1 MDRQNDQMGSEEVR
15 LDALFQAY
23 RASCPDPEAS
33 ANFMPQLWQKIEARE
48 RSSTMF
54 GRLARN
60 LLTAALALSS
70 IMAIA
75 LTISHSRMSALP
87 SETYV
92 EVLAEDQA
100 RQSLDYF
107 EPVRI
112 EPAAD
117 RHEPAPDKD

>member
-1 MDRQNDQMGSEEVR
+1 MGHDKLDHDNMGSHETR
-15 LDALFQAY
+15 LNALFAAY
-23 RASCPDPEAS
+23 RDACPDPEPS

-48 RSSTMF
+48 QTSTVF

-60 LLTAALALSS
+60 LVTAVLALSVILGLAVS
-70 IMAIA
+70 F
-75 LTISHSRMSALP
+75 SHSRINALP
-87 SETYV
+87 SESYV

-100 RQSLDYF
+100 RENLDYF

-117 RHEPAPDKD
+117 QH